1 MYEGAHQLNKLCMMT
16 TKLQIRK
23 AYSQGSQLLT
33 LRKSTKLKEHLRVGL
48 AISFLET
55 DPCDRLPNS
64 EEAAIGFQQLN
75 LYLKANYRGIK
86 LVGGWILK
94 PNFHS
99 VYCIWHWSG
108 LTAWWLKLL
117 ESYHGVIVVLDTQ
130 LLSPEMLSLTIT
142 KVSLILFSFWL
153 IDWRN
158 FKCVCI
164 WSSSS
169 S

>member
-75 LYLKANYRGIK
+75 LYLKANHRGIK
-86 LVGGWILK
+86 LVGRIAVG
-94 PNFHS
+94 
-99 VYCIWHWSG
+99 G
-108 LTAWWLKLL
+108 
-117 ESYHGVIVVLDTQ
+117 
-130 LLSPEMLSLTIT
+130 
-142 KVSLILFSFWL
+142 
-153 IDWRN
+153 
-158 FKCVCI
+158 
-164 WSSSS
+164 
-169 S
+169 